1 MADYAAP
8 TILSFNTD
16 TDLSGSAW
24 CAVKLDSGGKL
35 VLETDGTAMA
45 IGVLTDD
52 VADGSGSTARCSVQV
67 AGVAKVK
74 AGATITLATHLTL
87 MGKAAGEATPATTGK
102 YHFGIPLETAA
113 DNDVIPVLLAFG
125 QLA

>member
-1 MADYAAP
+1 MASYADP
-8 TILSFNTD
+8 TILSFDTA

-24 CAVKLDSGGKL
+24 CVVKLDANEQL
-35 VLETDGTAMA
+35 VLEAAGTAMA

-52 VADGSGSTARCSVQV
+52 VADGSGTVASCSVQV

-74 AGATITLATHLTL
+74 CGATITLGTHFTL
-87 MGKAAGEATPATTGK
+87 MGTTGGEATPATTGK

-113 DNDVIPVLLAFG
+113 DNDIIPVLLAFG
-125 QLA
+125 QLD